1 MTSTD
6 KALLTSIYLYFI
18 STAFVGV
25 WISLVINI
33 VKFLCF

>member
-6 KALLTSIYLYFI
+6 KSLIEGIILYFV
-18 STAFVGV
+18 SAAFFGI
-25 WISLVINI
+25 WISLVFNI